1 MPFHFQDSLV
11 CETLH
16 NIHILRKMAS
26 VLLPTAVLPDDFN
39 ESKRQNVAQNPKGRF
54 CIALHPDFEKKRSSI
69 TKTRHRVRP
78 QPKKTWPYQAF

>member
-39 ESKRQNVAQNPKGRF
+39 ES
-54 CIALHPDFEKKRSSI
+54 
-69 TKTRHRVRP
+69 
-78 QPKKTWPYQAF
+78 